1 MNFRTIL
8 FGLIALVFTSS
19 LGFGQSPGS
28 DDIGDG
34 PLTIPE
40 LREGSYPGS
49 AIKIERQLS
58 SGRNYKRY
66 LSSYQS
72 EGLKIFALLT
82 IPNGTKPKNGWPA
95 IVFNH
100 GYIPPKQY
108 RTTEKYVAYVD
119 GFARAGY
126 IVFKPDYRG
135 HGFSQG
141 EPSGAYFSP
150 AYTVDV
156 LNATSSIAKFKD
168 ANANRIGMWG
178 HSMGGYLTLRS
189 MLVDS
194 RIKVGVIWAGVVAP
208 YKDIIERWT
217 GRRPSDIPKEA
228 QRRRKLVI
236 EKFGT
241 PSSNPAFYDSISP
254 NTYLSDGLAP
264 LQIHH
269 GLSDQ
274 TVPYQFSR
282 ALVKGLRDA
291 KQPFEHFE
299 YAGNDHNLKQGFGLV
314 MRRSVAFFDRMLKK

>member
-1 MNFRTIL
+1 MTFRTIL
-8 FGLIALVFTSS
+8 FGLIIAAFTSS
-19 LGFGQSPGS
+19 LSLGQTPGS

-40 LREGSYPGS
+40 LRAGSYPGS

-82 IPNGTKPKNGWPA
+82 VPNGAKPKNGWPA

-141 EPSGAYFSP
+141 ESSGAYFSP

-156 LNATSSIAKFKD
+156 LNATSSVAKFKD
-168 ANANRIGMWG
+168 ANSDRIGMWG

-228 QRRRKLVI
+228 LRRRKLVL

-241 PSSNPAFYDSISP
+241 PSSNPAFFDSISP
-254 NTYLSDGLAP
+254 NTYLRDGLAP

-269 GLSDQ
+269 GLNDQ

-291 KQPFEHFE
+291 KQPHEYYE
-299 YAGNDHNLKQGFGLV
+299 YAGNDHNLKQSFGLV
-314 MRRSVAFFDRMLKK
+314 MRRSVAFFDRILKR

>member
-1 MNFRTIL
+1 MNLRIFAL
-8 FGLIALVFTSS
+8 ALVMVAFTSS
-19 LGFGQSPGS
+19 LSFGQTPGT

-40 LREGSYPGS
+40 LRQGSYPGS

-82 IPNGTKPKNGWPA
+82 VPNGAKPKNGWPA
-95 IVFNH
+95 IIFNH

-135 HGFSQG
+135 HGSSQG

-156 LNATSSIAKFKD
+156 LNATSSVAKFKD
-168 ANANRIGMWG
+168 TNADRIGMWG

-217 GRRPSDIPKEA
+217 GRQRGSIPKEA
-228 QRRRKLVI
+228 QRRRKLVL

-241 PSSNPAFYDSISP
+241 PSSNPAFFDSISP

-269 GLSDQ
+269 GLNDQ

-282 ALVKGLRDA
+282 ALVKGLREA
-291 KQPFEHFE
+291 KQPYEHFE
-299 YAGNDHNLKQGFGLV
+299 YAGNDHNLKQSFGLV
-314 MRRSVAFFDRMLKK
+314 MRRSVAFFDRVLKK

>member
-1 MNFRTIL
+1 MKFRTIL
-8 FGLIALVFTSS
+8 LGLIVAAFISS
-19 LGFGQSPGS
+19 ITFGQTPDS

-82 IPNGTKPKNGWPA
+82 VPNGAKPKNGWPA

-156 LNATSSIAKFKD
+156 LNATSSVAKFKD

-194 RIKVGVIWAGVVAP
+194 RIKAGVIWAGVVAP
-208 YKDIIERWT
+208 YKDILERWT
-217 GRRPSDIPKEA
+217 GRQRGNIPREA
-228 QRRRKLVI
+228 RSRRQRILD
-236 EKFGT
+236 KFGT
-241 PSSNPAFYDSISP
+241 PSSNPAFFDSISP
-254 NTYLSDGLAP
+254 NSYLSDGLGP

-269 GLSDQ
+269 GLNAK
-274 TVPYQFSR
+274 PCRINSR
-282 ALVKGLRDA
+282 G
-291 KQPFEHFE
+291 HW
-299 YAGNDHNLKQGFGLV
+299 
-314 MRRSVAFFDRMLKK
+314 

>member
-8 FGLIALVFTSS
+8 FGLIVAAFTSS
-19 LGFGQSPGS
+19 VTLGQTPGS

-82 IPNGTKPKNGWPA
+82 VPNGAKPKNGWPA

-135 HGFSQG
+135 HGSSQG
-141 EPSGAYFSP
+141 ESQGAYFSP
-150 AYTVDV
+150 AYTIDV
-156 LNATSSIAKFKD
+156 LNATSSVAKFKD
-168 ANANRIGMWG
+168 TNPDRIGMWG

-189 MLVDS
+189 MMVDS
-194 RIKVGVIWAGVVAP
+194 RIKAGVIWAGVVAP

-217 GRRPSDIPKEA
+217 GRQRGNIPKEA

-254 NTYLSDGLAP
+254 NTYLSDGLGP

-269 GLSDQ
+269 GLSDE

-291 KQPFEHFE
+291 KQSHEYYE
-299 YAGNDHNLKQGFGLV
+299 YAGNDHNLKQSFGLV
-314 MRRSVAFFDRMLKK
+314 MRRSVAFFDRILKR

>member
-1 MNFRTIL
+1 MKLRTIL
-8 FGLIALVFTSS
+8 FGLIALVFSS
-19 LGFGQSPGS
+19 SVTLGQSPGS

-82 IPNGTKPKNGWPA
+82 VPNGTKPKNGWPA
-95 IVFNH
+95 IIFNH

-135 HGFSQG
+135 HGSSQG
-141 EPSGAYFSP
+141 ESQGAYFSP
-150 AYTVDV
+150 GYTVDV
-156 LNATSSIAKFKD
+156 LNATSSVAKFKD
-168 ANANRIGMWG
+168 ANADRIGMWG

-194 RIKVGVIWAGVVAP
+194 RIKAGVIWSGVVAP

-217 GRRPSDIPKEA
+217 GRKPSDIPKEA

-254 NTYLSDGLAP
+254 NSYLSDGLAP

-282 ALVKGLRDA
+282 ALVKGLREA
-291 KQPFEHFE
+291 KQPFEHYE
-299 YAGNDHNLKQGFGLV
+299 YAGNDHNLKQSFGLV
-314 MRRSVAFFDRMLKK
+314 MRRSVAFFDRILKK

>member
-1 MNFRTIL
+1 MNFRSIL
-8 FGLIALVFTSS
+8 FGLIVAAFTSS
-19 LGFGQSPGS
+19 LGLGQTPGS

-82 IPNGTKPKNGWPA
+82 VPNGAKPKNGWPA
-95 IVFNH
+95 IIFNH

-150 AYTVDV
+150 AYTIDV
-156 LNATSSIAKFKD
+156 LNATSSVAKFKD
-168 ANANRIGMWG
+168 ANPNRIGMWG

-208 YKDIIERWT
+208 YKDILERWT
-217 GRRPSDIPKEA
+217 RSRPNDIPREA
-228 QRRRKLVI
+228 RSRRQRILD
-236 EKFGT
+236 KFGT
-241 PSSNPAFYDSISP
+241 PSSNPAFFDSISP
-254 NTYLSDGLAP
+254 NSYLSDGLGP

-269 GLSDQ
+269 GLSDE

-282 ALVKGLRDA
+282 ALVKGLRNA
-291 KQPFEHFE
+291 KQPHEYFE
-299 YAGNDHNLKQGFGLV
+299 YAGNDHNLKQSFGLV
-314 MRRSVAFFDRMLKK
+314 MRRSVAFFDKVLKK

>member
-8 FGLIALVFTSS
+8 MALIVFTSS
-19 LGFGQSPGS
+19 VTLGQTPGT

-82 IPNGTKPKNGWPA
+82 VPNGAKPKNGWPA

-135 HGFSQG
+135 HGFSEG
-141 EPSGAYFSP
+141 EAQGAYFSP
-150 AYTVDV
+150 DYTVDV
-156 LNATSSIAKFKD
+156 LNAISSLAKFKD
-168 ANANRIGMWG
+168 ANADRIGMWG
-178 HSMGGYLTLRS
+178 HSMGGYLTLRA
-189 MLVDS
+189 MLIDS
-194 RIKVGVIWAGVVAP
+194 RIKAGVIWAGVVAP

-217 GRRPSDIPKEA
+217 GPKRNDIPKEA
-228 QRRRKLVI
+228 RARRKRAL

-269 GLSDQ
+269 GLSDE

-282 ALVKGLRDA
+282 ALVKGLREA
-291 KQPFEHFE
+291 KQPYEYFE
-299 YAGNDHNLKQGFGLV
+299 YAGNDHNLKQSFGLV
-314 MRRSVAFFDRMLKK
+314 MRRSVAFFDRILKR